1 MNFECY
7 DLAGQ
12 RVIRVQRDLSAGDF
26 GDRHKHPPAVRTCG
40 PQGLAYLRDRTSVYP
55 FPVDR
60 YEHAIAALAEGVLRR
75 NRYRPRFS
83 HVHADHGLVYPQDDP
98 LATDPELAGM
108 APCGCKADRAVVELA
123 GIVDLHRVADSRLP
137 AGSPHSLVDLRFHNV
152 LTAGLLRKGTTR
164 RRAQNRRLV
173 TSPGVLPG
181 EMTVVWSDDRK
192 PLEVSFVLS
201 RLQVA
206 IISRLF
212 TYSHYI
218 GIQPKNR

>member
-1 MNFECY
+1 
-7 DLAGQ
+7 
-12 RVIRVQRDLSAGDF
+12 
-26 GDRHKHPPAVRTCG
+26 
-40 PQGLAYLRDRTSVYP
+40 
-55 FPVDR
+55 
-60 YEHAIAALAEGVLRR
+60 
-75 NRYRPRFS
+75 
-83 HVHADHGLVYPQDDP
+83 
-98 LATDPELAGM
+98 
-108 APCGCKADRAVVELA
+108 
-123 GIVDLHRVADSRLP
+123 VDLHRVADSRLP